1 MIGLEKG
8 KVILV
13 EYDKSWGVEFENE
26 KNSIQRAITDYKI
39 GVEHVGS
46 TSIDSLC
53 AKPIIDILI
62 GIEHFD
68 DGFEC
73 IHDLEA
79 IRYESKGEN
88 GVQGRHFFAKGN
100 PRTHH
105 IHMVEINSSFWNEH
119 LLFRDYLRNN
129 SDTRIRYSELKKELA
144 LKYVN
149 DREKYT
155 SSKSEFIQRI
165 IKKAKEVDI

>member
-8 KVILV
+8 KVILA
-13 EYDKSWGVEFENE
+13 EYDENWVVEFENE
-26 KNSIQRAITDYKI
+26 RNAIQRAISDYKI
-39 GVEHVGS
+39 AIEHVGS
-46 TSIDSLC
+46 TSVESLC

-62 GIEHFD
+62 GIKHFN

-79 IRYESKGEN
+79 IGYESKGEN
-88 GVQGRHFFAKGN
+88 GVPGRHFFAKGN

-105 IHMVEINSSFWNEH
+105 IHMVKINSSFWNEH
-119 LLFRDYLRNN
+119 LLFRDYLRND
-129 SDTRIRYSELKKELA
+129 SEARIRYSKLKKELA
-144 LKYVN
+144 LQYGN

-155 SSKSEFIQRI
+155 SSKSEFIQEI
-165 IKKAKEVDI
+165 IKKAKEEEK